1 MSASASIGGEGGA
14 ITLVE
19 GPAFSISA
27 TSGDM
32 LGGFPHGVFFRD
44 TRFLSRAL
52 PAGERR
58 VARAARGDD
67 HRPLQRRVRA
77 ARRSRALGEADSGL
91 MIFRHRYVGR
101 GMREDITVRNYGLEP
116 AFCAL
121 ELTVGADFADLFEV
135 KEGRVEKVGHLA
147 TDVEGNRL
155 SWSYRRGNF
164 SRGAHLDFSQTPSL
178 STTHASFE
186 FLVPPGS
193 DWSVC
198 IQLTPVV
205 DGQEVTPRYLCGRPV
220 ERSTPVGAPRVV
232 VAQPAHDHVG
242 ARRVQRAARPIEQ
255 GPRRAPA
262 LRSRAPRSHGGGRGC
277 AVVHDPLRPRQ
288 PAHVVDGDDGRL
300 RPRARHPADAGA
312 LPGRR
317 REPDH
322 RGGAR
327 AHPARDA
334 LRRVGGA
341 VARRRAHL
349 LRERRRD
356 AVVRHA
362 ARRAAA
368 VGQPTRGGRRAV
380 AGRRPRAA
388 VDRRVR

>member
-1 MSASASIGGEGGA
+1 
-14 ITLVE
+14 
-19 GPAFSISA
+19 
-27 TSGDM
+27 
-32 LGGFPHGVFFRD
+32 
-44 TRFLSRAL
+44 
-52 PAGERR
+52 
-58 VARAARGDD
+58 
-67 HRPLQRRVRA
+67 
-77 ARRSRALGEADSGL
+77 

-178 STTHASFE
+178 SHARTRASSSSCR
-186 FLVPPGS
+186 PGA

-198 IQLTPVV
+198 LQLTPVV

-220 ERSTPVGAPRVV
+220 ERSTPVARLESWLRSLPD
-232 VAQPAHDHVG
+232 DHVG
-242 ARRVQRAARPIEQ
+242 ARRVQRAARPLEQ
-255 GPRRAPA
+255 GPRRAAA
-262 LRSRAPRSHGGGRGC
+262 LRPRAPRPHRRGRGC

-300 RPRARHPADAGA
+300 RPRARHAADAGA

-362 ARRAAA
+362 ARRARSAGATGARRSTRCCRPPTVRCSGSTSSAA
-368 VGQPTRGGRRAV
+368 GGGRRL
-380 AGRRPRAA
+380 
-388 VDRRVR
+388 RRVPARHSDTASQNQGWKDYVGHDPVPRRQPRTTPTRSARCRATCTRRSNHRGRTSPREAGDPSCSRARCQT

>member
-1 MSASASIGGEGGA
+1 
-14 ITLVE
+14 
-19 GPAFSISA
+19 
-27 TSGDM
+27 
-32 LGGFPHGVFFRD
+32 
-44 TRFLSRAL
+44 
-52 PAGERR
+52 
-58 VARAARGDD
+58 
-67 HRPLQRRVRA
+67 
-77 ARRSRALGEADSGL
+77 

-178 STTHASFE
+178 STSHASFE

-198 IQLTPVV
+198 LQLTPVV

-220 ERSTPVGAPRVV
+220 ERSTPVARLESWLRSLPTITSR
-232 VAQPAHDHVG
+232 
-242 ARRVQRAARPIEQ
+242 ARRVQRAARPLEQ

-262 LRSRAPRSHGGGRGC
+262 LRSRASRSHGRGRGR

-300 RPRARHPADAGA
+300 RPRARHAPDAGA

-327 AHPARDA
+327 SHPARDA

-341 VARRRAHL
+341 VARWRAHL
-349 LRERRRD
+349 LRERRRH

-362 ARRAAA
+362 AR
-368 VGQPTRGGRRAV
+368 
-380 AGRRPRAA
+380 
-388 VDRRVR
+388 